1 MLSPQ
6 NNVRR
11 RKEPVIIKNNN
22 KINVDEEEANE
33 SFEGTISRYGIFNIN
48 PVTKTGQR
56 LHMIH
61 MLLLPFL
68 PIAALIIQNTTALFE
83 LMHYQKEVTWIGK
96 QVDGVTL
103 LEKFITN
110 LQRERAEVAFYI
122 FTNGTQT
129 LELNLTTRF
138 RYTDRAL
145 EKMPWP
151 KLDSANSS
159 KATVSNVD
167 STMFQSKLRFQI
179 RHEDF
184 RQKIDNN
191 DGDINAILKWYK
203 VADAIFLTQL
213 SSEIKLTNK
222 SSVWRYLVAY
232 KNLLSAIENL
242 GIAVVYGIRYYGQGN
257 ITEDNYIQF
266 IRHDTLSSEYLN
278 KSQNFV
284 KEVRQ
289 DLNELKQKGNSY
301 KTWEKSRLEVMH
313 RLSRKQA
320 SPFEAFRYYQA
331 TYRYTEGLRL
341 VLKNLRRKINKI
353 VEKNLYSANKQQV
366 FGIVVLV
373 LVLIISPVIILLVR
387 NATLTIQVF
396 SLSLAKK
403 AQELK
408 LEKRKSD
415 KLLYQMLP
423 PTVAESL
430 QAKKPVTSE
439 TFESVTVYF
448 SDIVGFNELA
458 AESTPMQVVTLLN
471 SLYKLFDARI
481 DRYDVYKVET
491 INDSYMVASGLPVR
505 NGDKHAA
512 EIATMALDLLTRSS
526 TFIIPHRQGEKLQ
539 LRIGIHTGPVV
550 AGVVGSKM
558 PRYCL
563 FGDTVNTASR
573 METNGEAMKIHIS
586 METKLLLDTL
596 GRYKTER
603 RGLVEIKGKGLLDTY
618 WLLGR
623 DDGLQDVV
631 HINESYNTEE
641 GPDYM
646 EELKAFR

>member
-1 MLSPQ
+1 
-6 NNVRR
+6 
-11 RKEPVIIKNNN
+11 
-22 KINVDEEEANE
+22 
-33 SFEGTISRYGIFNIN
+33 
-48 PVTKTGQR
+48 
-56 LHMIH
+56 
-61 MLLLPFL
+61 
-68 PIAALIIQNTTALFE
+68 
-83 LMHYQKEVTWIGK
+83 
-96 QVDGVTL
+96 
-103 LEKFITN
+103 
-110 LQRERAEVAFYI
+110 
-122 FTNGTQT
+122 
-129 LELNLTTRF
+129 
-138 RYTDRAL
+138 
-145 EKMPWP
+145 
-151 KLDSANSS
+151 
-159 KATVSNVD
+159 
-167 STMFQSKLRFQI
+167 MFQSKLRFQI

-301 KTWEKSRLEVMH
+301 RTWEKSRLEVMQ

-408 LEKRKSD
+408 LEKSKSD

-430 QAKKPVTSE
+430 QAKRPVTSD

-512 EIATMALDLLTRSS
+512 EIATMALDLLNRSVS
-526 TFIIPHRQGEKLQ
+526 FIIPHRQGEKLQ

-623 DDGLQDVV
+623 DDGIQDVV
-631 HINESYNTEE
+631 HINESYDTDE

>member
-1 MLSPQ
+1 MLPSSKLMRTYCVHNQELPYIDMKFLRKMKTMLSPQ

-33 SFEGTISRYGIFNIN
+33 S
-48 PVTKTGQR
+48 QR

-138 RYTDRAL
+138 PAR
-145 EKMPWP
+145 P
-151 KLDSANSS
+151 
-159 KATVSNVD
+159 
-167 STMFQSKLRFQI
+167 

-331 TYRYTEGLRL
+331 TYRYTE
-341 VLKNLRRKINKI
+341 
-353 VEKNLYSANKQQV
+353 
-366 FGIVVLV
+366 VVLV

-491 INDSYMVASGLPVR
+491 INDSYMVASGLP
-505 NGDKHAA
+505 GQ
-512 EIATMALDLLTRSS
+512 
-526 TFIIPHRQGEKLQ
+526 F
-539 LRIGIHTGPVV
+539 V